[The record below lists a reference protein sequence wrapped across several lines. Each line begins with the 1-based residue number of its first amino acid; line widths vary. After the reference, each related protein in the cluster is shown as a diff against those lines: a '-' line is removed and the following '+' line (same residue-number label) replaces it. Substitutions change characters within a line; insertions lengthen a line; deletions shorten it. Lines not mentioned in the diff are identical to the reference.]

1 MSETVEEKSFR
12 EKMHEII
19 FEADTKYGT
28 YFDAALL
35 VSIIGSIIAVSLES
49 VDMPAYQHLAEGAQM
64 AVGATCPS
72 CLSSGLRTLDQTP
85 PINSS

>member
-49 VDMPAYQHLAEGAQM
+49 VD
-64 AVGATCPS
+64 S
-72 CLSSGLRTLDQTP
+72 
-85 PINSS
+85 INSQYHTELVFAEWFFTILFTIEYLSLIHI